1 VRTPGHEHEP
11 TLVDEGSER
20 TRRGERRT
28 RAGDDAAAQ
37 PPSAGPSAKDRR
49 SWYTD
54 RVDALSDDL
63 SDRERQVLQ
72 ALVDAHIASGE
83 PIASRAIA
91 DVTSLQVSPQTIRN
105 VLATLGD
112 RGLITQPHT
121 SAGRV
126 PTDLGLRYYVDSLV
140 RFTPLAPQV
149 QGEIETR
156 LEDAGGVDH
165 ALREASRLLS
175 RLARQ
180 ASVVVAPSVAADRVQ
195 HIEFIRLR
203 DDAILLIAVS
213 AEGRV
218 QNRLMEWRDGAA
230 PSASELHAAGRRM
243 TAMLVGRTLE
253 EGREVIAAAV
263 ADTQGALSRVEQQ
276 LLALS
281 GAHVGALLPE
291 PTVHVDG
298 TSHLL
303 GTAPDDDARKQQ
315 KELLELLD
323 EQTRVR
329 GLLDAAAAA
338 PGVRIFIGQENP
350 QAALAGAGVI
360 TATVGVGRAVGVIG
374 VIGPRHLDYRRVVP
388 LVDVTAS
395 VVSRLLGERARE

>member
-1 VRTPGHEHEP
+1 M
-11 TLVDEGSER
+11 
-20 TRRGERRT
+20 
-28 RAGDDAAAQ
+28 
-37 PPSAGPSAKDRR
+37 
-49 SWYTD
+49 
-54 RVDALSDDL
+54 DALLEDL

-83 PIASRAIA
+83 PIASRALA
-91 DVTSLQVSPQTIRN
+91 DGPSLQVSPQTIRN

-180 ASVVVAPSVAADRVQ
+180 ASVVIAPSVASDRVQ
-195 HIEFIRLR
+195 HLEFVRLR

-230 PSASELHAAGRRM
+230 PSTADLHAAGRRM
-243 TAMLVGRTLE
+243 TTMLFGRTLE
-253 EGREVIAAAV
+253 EGRAVLGAAV
-263 ADTQGALSRVEQQ
+263 DDTRTALTQIEQR

-281 GAHVGALLPE
+281 RAHVDALLPE

-303 GTAPDDDARKQQ
+303 ASTSDDDDTRRQQ
-315 KELLELLD
+315 KALLELLD
-323 EQTRVR
+323 EQTRLC
-329 GLLDAAAAA
+329 GLLDVAASAT
-338 PGVRIFIGQENP
+338 GVRIFIGQENP
-350 QAALAGAGVI
+350 QAALAGASVI

-395 VVSRLLGERARE
+395 VVSRLLGERTRD